1 MKETLDFIIIGA
13 QKAGTTSLFEHLR
26 RHPELSLPD
35 GKEVPF
41 FSNEEARRRG
51 WGDYMGRAFAFA
63 DPSAKWGTAT
73 PQYMLGGLL
82 DQPNPSVEGDRHDEQ
97 TVPLRIRERAPDV
110 RLIAILRDPVER
122 ARSHHR
128 MMLMEGLER
137 RPFDEAIRQL
147 LRPEALES
155 ARREPRETSGYV
167 AWGEYGRILA
177 GYFEVF
183 SDERILVLFTDELDN
198 APELLLRRVFRFLGV
213 RDDFTPDDLGTKYR
227 VGGAARRLSWLG
239 NYAALNPLALQRALT
254 RNQAAKALWHAL
266 PESRRRQA
274 DSVFGRVVYRL
285 DLWNRRTDSETAD
298 PDSATL
304 EALREHFAGDHDL
317 LARLIGKAPPWRST
331 DCTA

>member
-41 FSNEEARRRG
+41 FSDEEVRRRG
-51 WGDYMGRAFAFA
+51 WGTYMRRAFAFA

-73 PQYMLGGLL
+73 PQYMFGGLL
-82 DQPNPSVEGDRHDEQ
+82 DQPNPSVEGYRHDER
-97 TVPLRIRERAPDV
+97 TVPLRIREQLPDA

-128 MMLMEGLER
+128 MMSMEGLEQ

-147 LRPEALES
+147 LRPEALDA

-183 SDERILVLFTDELDN
+183 SGEQMLVLFTDELDN
-198 APELLLRRVFRFLGV
+198 VPEMLLRRVFEFLGV
-213 RDDFTPDDLGTKYR
+213 RDDFMPDDLGTKYR
-227 VGGAARRLSWLG
+227 LGGAERRVSWLG
-239 NYAALNPLALQRALT
+239 NYSILNPLAFQRALT
-254 RNQAAKALWHAL
+254 RSRAAKSLWHAM
-266 PESRRRQA
+266 PESRRRQV
-274 DSVFGRVVYRL
+274 DSVFGRLVYRL

-298 PDSATL
+298 PDSETL
-304 EALREHFAGDHDL
+304 ELLRTHFAKELEL
-317 LARLIGKAPPWRST
+317 LARLIGKAPPWQST
-331 DCTA
+331 ARAA